1 MGANTVA
8 MSHLTAPRAVLVAA
22 LLAVVAPIVAT
33 NALIAFYLTCVAL
46 AGTLV
51 ATFIAYLDLVD
62 RPSVRPAVDLA
73 VCAVAM
79 LLLMVDAAL
88 RFPTILDGT
97 APAPAGTLALAAF
110 LVAALGVV
118 GSVVVGLHMDDVRG
132 HLRAL
137 RAPLTR

>member
-1 MGANTVA
+1 
-8 MSHLTAPRAVLVAA
+8 MSHLTAPRAALVAA

-46 AGTLV
+46 AGMMG
-51 ATFIAYLDLVD
+51 ATFLAYLDVVD
-62 RPSVRPAVDLA
+62 RPAVRPVLDLS

-97 APAPAGTLALAAF
+97 APALAASLALGALIVAAVGT
-110 LVAALGVV
+110 VAALAID
-118 GSVVVGLHMDDVRG
+118 LDADDVRS

-137 RAPLTR
+137 RGPLTR